1 MLMSCAVSYQLV
13 DSEGVIVLWIRLL
26 DIGHWQQ
33 RDGAE
38 NRGIRTKCISEC
50 RWRNSIFI
58 V

>member
-13 DSEGVIVLWIRLL
+13 DSEDVFVLWIRLL
-26 DIGHWQQ
+26 DIGHWQR

-38 NRGIRTKCISEC
+38 NRGIRNTCISEC
-50 RWRNSIFI
+50 RWRNSIRM